1 MSEFSIGDRVE
12 LVYTSDNFT
21 KLLPGD
27 RGTVTGTDDTGAV
40 LVRWDTGSHLSMVPA
55 FGDRIRKVSN

>member
-1 MSEFSIGDRVE
+1 MSEFSIGDRIE

-55 FGDRIRKVSN
+55 FGDFIRKVS